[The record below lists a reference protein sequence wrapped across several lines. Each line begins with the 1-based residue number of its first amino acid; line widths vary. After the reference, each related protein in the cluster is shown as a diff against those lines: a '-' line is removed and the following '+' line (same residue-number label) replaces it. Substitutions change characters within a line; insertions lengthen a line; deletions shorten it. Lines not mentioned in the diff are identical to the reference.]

1 MLVSPRHQARRPARM
16 RVIPGKDH
24 VAWSLGLM
32 RGRSTAF
39 NVASVS
45 EFLDSGARG
54 PVKVPR
60 PVLVALDVLVA
71 SALGVLLTLLALAA
85 NSRNLMP
92 GSESLVLPLSL
103 IAAGCVATRRFAPL
117 TSLAVAVV
125 AVACS
130 YALGFD
136 SSSFVIIAIVLYLVA
151 TRYPPARSARAMA
164 LAGTTMALVIMF
176 VPKPLPAG
184 DVRPDSWTLAVETLI
199 ALSIELLGWALGVA
213 VHRQRGYIEAVR
225 VQAAQEVRTER
236 EFAARAAAEERLRIA
251 RELHDIVAHAMSV
264 ITVQAGVARY
274 LLPEREAETGRV
286 LGTIESTG
294 RQALLDMRQ
303 LLGVLRRED
312 EGIPH
317 SPAPGLAD
325 LGDLIASTD
334 AAGTRVEISASGRVR
349 PLPEGIELSAY
360 RIIQEALTNIVK
372 HAATDHAE
380 VRLAYEPEH
389 LALEVIDNGPGAGS
403 PTPDGH
409 GLTGMRERAA
419 LHGGTLDA
427 GPLPTRGYRV
437 AARLP
442 LPAPNTATA

>member
-1 MLVSPRHQARRPARM
+1 M
-16 RVIPGKDH
+16 IPGEDH
-24 VAWSLGLM
+24 AAWSLGLM
-32 RGRSTAF
+32 RGRSTTF

-45 EFLDSGARG
+45 EFLHPGARG

-60 PVLVALDVLVA
+60 PVLLALDVLVA
-71 SALGVLLTLLALAA
+71 SALGVLLTLLALDAI
-85 NSRNLMP
+85 SRALMP
-92 GSESLVLPLSL
+92 GPKWLVVPLSL
-103 IAAGCVATRRFAPL
+103 IAAGCVATRRLAPL
-117 TSLAVAVV
+117 TSLTVAVA

-176 VPKPLPAG
+176 VPKPLPLG
-184 DVRPDSWTLAVETLI
+184 YVRPGLWTLAVEALI
-199 ALSIELLGWALGVA
+199 AISIESLGWALGVA

-225 VQAAQEVRTER
+225 VQAAQQVGTER

-274 LLPEREAETGRV
+274 LLPDREAETGRV
-286 LGTIESTG
+286 LETIESTG

-312 EGIPH
+312 EGIPR

-325 LGDLIASTD
+325 LSDLIASTD
-334 AAGTRVEISASGRVR
+334 AAGTRVELSAGGQVR

-360 RIIQEALTNIVK
+360 RIIQEALTNVVK
-372 HAATDHAE
+372 HAATDRAR
-380 VRLAYEPEH
+380 VRLVYEPEH
-389 LALEVIDNGPGAGS
+389 LAIEVVDDGSGGDPPVPG
-403 PTPDGH
+403 GH

-419 LHGGTLDA
+419 LHGGTLEA
-427 GPLPTRGYRV
+427 GPLPVRGYRV
-437 AARLP
+437 EARLP
-442 LPAPNTATA
+442 LPVPSAGTP